1 MKNRGNEFGFGD
13 TGTAARFFFSSKAG
27 GDDRANSLHP
37 TVKPLAL
44 MEWLV
49 RLVCPPGG
57 TVLDPFA
64 GTGVT
69 GEACLR
75 QGFRAVLIE
84 READYHRDI
93 LYRMGRLSGA
103 DAPLF
108 SWEAA

>member
-1 MKNRGNEFGFGD
+1 M
-13 TGTAARFFFSSKAG
+13 
-27 GDDRANSLHP
+27 
-37 TVKPLAL
+37 KPLAL

-93 LYRMGRLSGA
+93 LYRIGRLSGA